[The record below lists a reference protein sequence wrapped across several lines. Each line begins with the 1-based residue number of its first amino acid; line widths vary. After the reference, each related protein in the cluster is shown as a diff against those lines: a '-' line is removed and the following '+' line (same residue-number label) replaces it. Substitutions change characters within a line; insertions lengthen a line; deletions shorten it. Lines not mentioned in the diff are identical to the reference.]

1 MGDSLREIWIQVGR
15 GRFMRWGG
23 FMWAGEGPGRPGMW
37 LKADRVG
44 MGPSACTHLG
54 KVGHIS
60 ILNCIQ
66 GPLS

>member
-1 MGDSLREIWIQVGR
+1 
-15 GRFMRWGG
+15 MRWGG

-44 MGPSACTHLG
+44 MGPSACTNLG

-60 ILNCIQ
+60 ILVYKD
-66 GPLS
+66 PFLRFFFRL